1 MVLDNFFK
9 DLKDKKKKIAV
20 IGLGYVGI
28 PLLINLGKYF
38 RTIGFDINE
47 YKVNNLRNNKLED
60 IFDLSDFNKIDC
72 TLTSDEKILKTANFF
87 IVVVPTPV
95 NKHNDPDLSAVI
107 NATKIISRNMP
118 KNSIIVYESTVYPG
132 LTEEVC
138 IPLLEKESGY
148 TNKTDFWVGYS
159 PERINPGDKKYTL
172 ENIVKVISAQDD
184 FSFKIIEKVYSKIIK
199 AGIYRAESI
208 KVAEA
213 AKVIE
218 NIQRDINIA
227 LVNELAMIFSKLNID
242 TNQVLSAAKT
252 KWNFLDFRPGLV
264 GGHCIGVDPF
274 YLTYKAKEFGYHP
287 EIILAGRKINDNMSY
302 FIGNEVIKRL
312 LNNCEAKGKLKIV
325 LFGVTFKENI
335 KDIRNSKVV
344 DLYEYFKQYGIN
356 TEIYDPIA
364 DQSMAFD
371 EYGIKIIGYNDI
383 ENIDA
388 AVFCVAHNSFKS
400 MNMVSFKSRFKSK
413 NPYIFD
419 VKGIFNKKVI
429 ESIGYKYWRL

>member
-1 MVLDNFFK
+1 MVLKNFFK

-28 PLLINLGKYF
+28 PLLVNLGKYF
-38 RTIGFDINE
+38 RTIGFDINK
-47 YKVNNLRNNKLED
+47 YKVNSLRNNKLED
-60 IFDLSDFNKIDC
+60 IFDLSDFNKIDS

-87 IVVVPTPV
+87 IVAVPTPI

-107 NATKIISRNMP
+107 NATEIISRNMP

-138 IPLLEKESGY
+138 IPLLEEESGY
-148 TNKTDFWVGYS
+148 INKTDFWVGYS

-184 FSFKIIEKVYSKIIK
+184 FSFNIIEKVYLKIIK

-252 KWNFLDFRPGLV
+252 KWNFLNFRPGLV

-274 YLTYKAKEFGYHP
+274 YLTYKAKEVGYHP
-287 EIILAGRKINDNMSY
+287 EIILAGRRINDNMSY

-344 DLYEYFKQYGIN
+344 DLYKYFKQYGIN
-356 TEIYDPIA
+356 TEVHDPIV

-388 AVFCVAHNSFKS
+388 AIFCVAHNSFKS